1 MKELRL
7 EIEELE
13 ERIAPGGLSVEL
25 LGYKVTAGDGEGATL
40 TKDGYELFHPGKPGG
55 R

>member
-13 ERIAPGGLSVEL
+13 ERIAPGKTLT
-25 LGYKVTAGDGEGATL
+25 LGEYTLTAGDGGASVTYEHECL
-40 TKDGYELFHPGKPGG
+40 TADISLL
-55 R
+55 